1 MAIVK
6 SGILDLSRRE
16 KRVKS
21 LSEKSIVVTGGGSGI
36 GAATARLAAERG
48 GRVLIV
54 DRDEA
59 AAAAISESISRS
71 GNVRYFI
78 GDISDPA
85 TCELAVAEA
94 IDQWG
99 RLDILVNN
107 AGGGRLLP
115 TEDLTDEDWRGMQA
129 GNLDTAF
136 FMSRA
141 ALRPMLAQAAGVIVN
156 VASVHGQVGL
166 AQHVAYG
173 AAKGGVINMTRAMA
187 LEFAGRGI
195 RINAVSPG
203 VIRTPAFD
211 VAVGEAGAQ
220 AFIDLH
226 PIGRLGTPLD
236 VAKAICFL
244 ASEEAAF
251 ITGTNLLVDG
261 GFTAQ

>member
-1 MAIVK
+1 M
-6 SGILDLSRRE
+6 L
-16 KRVKS
+16 
-21 LSEKSIVVTGGGSGI
+21 VTGAGSGI
-36 GAATARLAAERG
+36 GAATARLAVDRG
-48 GRVLIV
+48 AGTLIV

-59 AAAAISESISRS
+59 AATAVCESLS
-71 GNVRYFI
+71 GSGDVRLFV
-78 GDISDPA
+78 GDISDPE
-85 TCELAVAEA
+85 TCDRAVAEA
-94 IDQWG
+94 VGHWG
-99 RLDILVNN
+99 RLDILINN

-115 TEDLTDEDWRGMQA
+115 TEELTDDDWRGMQA

-141 ALRPMLAQAAGVIVN
+141 ALRPMLAQASGVIVN

-166 AQHVAYG
+166 ARHVAYG

-195 RINAVSPG
+195 RINSVSPG

-244 ASEEAAF
+244 ASDEAAF
-251 ITGTNLLVDG
+251 ITGANLLVDG